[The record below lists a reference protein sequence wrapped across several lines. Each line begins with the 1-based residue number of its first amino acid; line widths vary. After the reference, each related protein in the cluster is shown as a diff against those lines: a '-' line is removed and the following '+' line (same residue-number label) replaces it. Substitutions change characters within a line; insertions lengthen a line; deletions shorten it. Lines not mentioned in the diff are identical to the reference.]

1 MACDVAALL
10 FQAHANYE
18 TWSMDFVDD
27 NLCNYIF
34 KNSMYLNL
42 WCSSTYSMQLT
53 LWCSSTYSMY
63 LTLWCSSTYSMYLT
77 LWYSSTY
84 SMYLT
89 LWCSST
95 YSMYLTLWCSSTYSM
110 YLTLWCSSTWKAC
123 RFIIIKRGGAPEWNM
138 YIKAHKEYIPFH
150 KIVHYA

>member
-1 MACDVAALL
+1 MAALP
-10 FQAHANYE
+10 FQAHANYW
-18 TWSMDFVDD
+18 TCSMDFDDD
-27 NLCNYIF
+27 NLSKYTF

-42 WCSSTYSMQLT
+42 WCSSTFSTHLT

-63 LTLWCSSTYSMYLT
+63 LTLWCSSTYSI
-77 LWYSSTY
+77 
-84 SMYLT
+84 YLT

-95 YSMYLTLWCSSTYSM
+95 YSMHLTLWCSSTYSM

-150 KIVHYA
+150 KIVHYAY